1 MKRSLTF
8 QEIIMALERFWGERG
23 CLVWQPHN
31 IPVGAGTMNPA
42 TFLQVLGP
50 EPWNV
55 AYVEPSIRPA
65 DSRYGQNPN
74 RMQRFYQYQ
83 VILKPEPPNPQEL
96 YLQSLQALGID
107 CSKHDVR
114 FVEDNWESP
123 ALGAWG
129 LGWEVWLDGQEITQ
143 YTYFQQAGG
152 FTTDPVSV
160 EITYGLERIAMP
172 LQGVRSFTDIEWAPG
187 ITYGDV
193 LFQAEVEFSRY
204 NLDHADVAQMKE
216 LFTIYERQV
225 NQLLDAGLVLPA
237 YDFVLL
243 CSHTF
248 NVLDA
253 RGAVGVTE
261 RAHFF
266 NRMRRL
272 ARSVAQAWVRQREEL
287 GFPRLQRQ
295 WVLEG
300 VRYPEPP
307 AELTPPAPAEPQ
319 PLLLE
324 IGVEELPA
332 SDLRAALAQLEQR
345 VPAMLSDARLSHG
358 AIRITGTPRR
368 LVVYVENVAPRQPD
382 EEEEVKGP
390 PAQVAFD
397 AEGRPTPAAVGFAR
411 GQGVPVES
419 LEVRQEG
426 KKRYV
431 VARVRRAGQPAGVIL
446 AEALPKLVAG
456 LSFDMS
462 MRWNQSGVSF
472 SRPIR
477 WYVALLGAD
486 IIPFEYAG
494 VRAGRHTRGLRALG
508 APALEVPSASA
519 YFSLMESSSIMVE
532 RERRRQE
539 ILAQAS
545 RLAAEV
551 GGRVPDDPALLDEVT
566 DLNECPHAIRGDFDP
581 AFLELP
587 AEVLIAVMK
596 KHQRYFP
603 VVDAQTG
610 SMLPHFIVIANGHT
624 LDEPLVRAGNEEV
637 LRARF
642 TDARFFYQADTSRKL
657 EEFLPRLETLTFQ
670 EKLGSMRDKS
680 RRLERL
686 VPILAEELGLGEEER
701 AAAARAAYLSKAD
714 LATQMVIE
722 MTSLQ
727 GIMGREYALRSGE
740 PPAVAEAIFEQYLP
754 RWAGDA
760 LPQTRAGVV
769 LALADRIDSLIGL
782 FAIGLT
788 PSGSADPFGLRRAAL
803 GLVQIIIEHQLP
815 LSLHKLLRE
824 AAALLPV
831 ECSDEALEA
840 AYEFI
845 LGRLRGWLQEQGLR
859 YDVVEAALAGSGDT
873 PYRAWRVAREL
884 QAWVQREDWPQILA
898 AYSRCVRIVRGQPAQ
913 YRLAPELLTE
923 PASQALYQAYL
934 RCLEEMPPDGGMDA
948 FFQAFI
954 PMIEPINRF
963 FDDILVMTEDQAL
976 REARLGLL
984 QRIAA
989 LPAHLADLS
998 KLEGF

>member
-96 YLQSLQALGID
+96 YLQSLEALGID

-216 LFTIYERQV
+216 LFTVYERQV

-332 SDLRAALAQLEQR
+332 SDLRAALAQLEQS

-368 LVVYVENVAPRQPD
+368 LVVYVEDVAPRQPD

-426 KKRYV
+426 KKSYV

-519 YFSLMESSSIMVE
+519 YFSLMESKSIMVE

-610 SMLPHFIVIANGHT
+610 NMLPHFIVIANGHT
-624 LDEPLVRAGNEEV
+624 LDEALVRAGN
-637 LRARF
+637 
-642 TDARFFYQADTSRKL
+642 
-657 EEFLPRLETLTFQ
+657 
-670 EKLGSMRDKS
+670 
-680 RRLERL
+680 
-686 VPILAEELGLGEEER
+686 
-701 AAAARAAYLSKAD
+701 
-714 LATQMVIE
+714 
-722 MTSLQ
+722 
-727 GIMGREYALRSGE
+727 
-740 PPAVAEAIFEQYLP
+740 
-754 RWAGDA
+754 
-760 LPQTRAGVV
+760 
-769 LALADRIDSLIGL
+769 
-782 FAIGLT
+782 
-788 PSGSADPFGLRRAAL
+788 
-803 GLVQIIIEHQLP
+803 
-815 LSLHKLLRE
+815 
-824 AAALLPV
+824 
-831 ECSDEALEA
+831 
-840 AYEFI
+840 
-845 LGRLRGWLQEQGLR
+845 
-859 YDVVEAALAGSGDT
+859 
-873 PYRAWRVAREL
+873 
-884 QAWVQREDWPQILA
+884 
-898 AYSRCVRIVRGQPAQ
+898 
-913 YRLAPELLTE
+913 
-923 PASQALYQAYL
+923 
-934 RCLEEMPPDGGMDA
+934 
-948 FFQAFI
+948 
-954 PMIEPINRF
+954 
-963 FDDILVMTEDQAL
+963 
-976 REARLGLL
+976 
-984 QRIAA
+984 
-989 LPAHLADLS
+989 
-998 KLEGF
+998 

>member
-1 MKRSLTF
+1 MKRALTF

-23 CLVWQPHN
+23 CLIWQPHN

-83 VILKPEPPNPQEL
+83 VVLKPEPPNPQEL
-96 YLQSLQALGID
+96 YLQSLEALGID

-152 FTTDPVSV
+152 FTTDPVAV

-193 LFQAEVEFSRY
+193 LLQAEVEFSRY

-216 LFTIYERQV
+216 LFTVYERQV
-225 NQLLDAGLVLPA
+225 NQLLEAGLVLPA

-287 GFPRLQRQ
+287 GFPRLQQQ

-300 VRYPEPP
+300 VRYPAPQGG
-307 AELTPPAPAEPQ
+307 LTPPAPTAPQ
-319 PLLLE
+319 TLLLE
-324 IGVEELPA
+324 IGVEELPP
-332 SDLRAALAQLEQR
+332 SDLRAALSQLER
-345 VPAMLSDARLSHG
+345 GVPAMLADARLRHG
-358 AIRITGTPRR
+358 AVRVTGTPRR
-368 LVVYVENVAPRQPD
+368 LVVYVEDVAPRQPD
-382 EEEEVKGP
+382 EEEEIKGP

-397 AEGRPTPAAVGFAR
+397 ADGRPTPAAQGFAR
-411 GQGVPVES
+411 SQGVPVEA
-419 LEVRQEG
+419 LEVRHEG

-431 VARVRRAGQPAGVIL
+431 VARVRRTGQPAGVVL
-446 AEALPKLVAG
+446 ADTLPKLVAG
-456 LSFDMS
+456 LNFDMG
-462 MRWNQSGVSF
+462 MRWNQSSVSF

-477 WYVALLGAD
+477 WYVALLGGD

-494 VRAGRHTRGLRALG
+494 VRAGRHSRGLRAFG
-508 APALEVPSASA
+508 APALEIPSAGE
-519 YFSLMESSSIMVE
+519 YFRIMASQSILVD
-532 RERRRQE
+532 RDQRRQT
-539 ILAQAS
+539 ILKQTA
-545 RLAAEV
+545 RLAEEV
-551 GGRVPDDPALLDEVT
+551 GGRVPDDPDLLDEVT

-581 AFLELP
+581 TFLELP

-603 VVDAQTG
+603 VVDAATG
-610 SMLPHFIVIANGHT
+610 KMLPHFIVIANGHG
-624 LDEPLVRAGNEEV
+624 LDEGLVRAGNEEV

-657 EEFLPRLETLTFQ
+657 EDFLPRLETLTFQ
-670 EKLGSMRDKS
+670 ERLGSMRDKS

-686 VPILAEELGLGEEER
+686 VPILADELGLGQEER
-701 AAAARAAYLSKAD
+701 AVAVRAAYLSKAD

-727 GIMGREYALRSGE
+727 GIMGREYALHSGE
-740 PPAVAEAIFEQYLP
+740 PPAVAQAIFEQYLP
-754 RWAGDA
+754 RWAGDV
-760 LPQTRAGVV
+760 LPQTPPSVV
-769 LALADRIDSLIGL
+769 LALADRLDSLIGL
-782 FAIGLT
+782 FAIGLV

-803 GLVQIIIEHQLP
+803 GLVQIIIEHRLP
-815 LSLHKLLRE
+815 LSLHWALRQ
-824 AAALLPV
+824 AASLLPV
-831 ECSDEALEA
+831 ECPDEALEA
-840 AYEFI
+840 CREFI
-845 LGRLRGWLQEQGLR
+845 LGRLRGLLQEQGLR
-859 YDVVEAALAGSGDT
+859 YDVVEAALAGSGDA
-873 PYRAWRVAREL
+873 PYRAWQVAREL
-884 QAWVQREDWPQILA
+884 QEWVQREDWPQILA
-898 AYSRCVRIVRGQPAQ
+898 AYSRCVRIVRGQPAE
-913 YRLAPELLTE
+913 YPLRPELLAE
-923 PASQALYQAYL
+923 PASQTLYRAYQ
-934 RCLEEMPPDGGMDA
+934 RCLEELSPDGGMDA
-948 FFQAFI
+948 FFRAFI

-963 FDDILVMTEDQAL
+963 FDDILVMTEEQAL